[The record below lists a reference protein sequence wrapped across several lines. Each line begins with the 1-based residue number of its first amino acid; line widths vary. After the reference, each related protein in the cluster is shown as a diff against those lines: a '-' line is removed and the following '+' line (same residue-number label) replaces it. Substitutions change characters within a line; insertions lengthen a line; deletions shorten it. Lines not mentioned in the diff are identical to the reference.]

1 MNEAIEWSR
10 IWREEA
16 DTTKK
21 RVLLIGDS
29 IIDGCKSIVG
39 KALPKEY
46 TISSYAT
53 SKGVDSPFL
62 WREVELLAAQEGFDY
77 AAVYFN
83 SGLHFHEQTP
93 KEYRENYLRT
103 LHWLRAAISAPLILG
118 TSTPL
123 TCGKGGDPAK
133 HETPV
138 TLKETNETVVAYNEQ
153 VRDIAAGEGLPLFD
167 AYALMVERPDLKSDD
182 GCHFNE
188 EGKQLLG
195 KAIAEAL
202 LPLLSRED

>member
-1 MNEAIEWSR
+1 MNEAIEWTR
-10 IWREEA
+10 IWRENA
-16 DTTKK
+16 DTAKK

-29 IIDGCKSIVG
+29 IIDGCKSLVG

-83 SGLHFHEQTP
+83 SGLHFHGQTP
-93 KEYRENYLRT
+93 EEYRENYLRT
-103 LHWLRAAISAPLILG
+103 LHWLQAAVHAPVILG

-123 TCGKGGDPAK
+123 TCGTGGDPAK

-153 VRDIAAGEGLPLFD
+153 VRAIATKEGLPVFD
-167 AYALMVERPDLKSDD
+167 AYALTVEHPEWKSDD

-188 EGKQLLG
+188 EGKQILG

-202 LPLLSRED
+202 LPLLCCEE